1 MPMKVKITIMGE
13 RVHDIGYRY
22 YLMENALAFGIE
34 RFRAINVVKDRQVV
48 EVFIEGEEDSV
59 KEFCEFVKVN
69 FPPDAIVDDVKIED
83 YKGYVPKIEAF
94 ALVFNIG
101 QSRKF
106 IEEAKGVKGALV
118 EIKEDITEIKNDMS
132 EIKDGIV
139 SIERGLMDVKNTIK
153 EESEKT
159 RQYLGAKIDESTK
172 TICNKIDDLR
182 YDLRAYL
189 DERLKKLEEEIKEIK
204 AKIGMS

>member
-1 MPMKVKITIMGE
+1 MKVKITIIGE
-13 RVHDIGYRY
+13 KVHDIGYRY

-48 EVFIEGEEDSV
+48 EVFVEGEEDSV
-59 KEFCEFVKVN
+59 EEFCEFVKAN
-69 FPPDAIVDDVKIED
+69 YPQDAIVDEVKIED

-106 IEEAKGVKGALV
+106 IDEAKKVK
-118 EIKEDITEIKNDMS
+118 E
-132 EIKDGIV
+132 
-139 SIERGLMDVKNTIK
+139 GLIDVKNTIK
-153 EESEKT
+153 EESERT
-159 RQYLGAKIDESTK
+159 RQYLGAKIDESTKIICDKIDESTK

-189 DERLKKLEEEIKEIK
+189 DERLKKLEEEIKAIK